1 MKKNVTTQEVIEKII
16 DFSLEEIMGERFGR
30 YSKYIIQDRAIP
42 DVRDGLKPVQ
52 RRILY
57 SMYREKHTYDK
68 PYVKSA
74 RSVGDIMGKY
84 HPHGDSSIY
93 DAMVRMSQWWKQN
106 TVYIDM
112 HGNNGSMDGDSPAAM
127 RYTEAR
133 LSKISNELL
142 RDIDK
147 DTITWAPNFDDTLP
161 EPTVLPARFPNLIVN
176 GSTGIS
182 AGYATNIP
190 PHNLGEIIDATIKR
204 IDSPNCRLETIM
216 DIVKGP
222 DFPTGAI
229 VEGRDGIRSAYENG
243 RGRIVIKSRCSF
255 VENKKDL
262 ALIITEIPFEVN
274 KAQLVR
280 KIDEIRIDKKIEGI
294 IEVRDESDRDGLRIA
309 VDLKADCNRELV
321 LNYLLKNTDLQ
332 VTYNFNM
339 IAIDNRRPRQLGLLD
354 ILDAYIKFQ
363 KEVITKRTNFDLLTA
378 KARLHIVEGLIK
390 CLSILDEVIRVI
402 RASKNK
408 SDAKVNLVKEFQFT
422 ELQAEAIVTL
432 QLYKLTNTDVTL
444 LEEELRNLN
453 EFVSKLQLILDDEDV
468 LRNVMK
474 DELRSVRKEYQTP
487 RLTDIKDEIT
497 EIKIDT
503 TVMIPKEDVIVM
515 VTKDGYVKRTS
526 FRSYQAST
534 DEAILKD
541 GDYVLGL
548 FEINTANTILMFT
561 SLGNYLYVPV
571 YTIPDLKWKELGKH
585 ISNIVKLEENE
596 EIIGVIP
603 VSDFNVSVDVIIATR
618 DGMIKRTAL
627 KEFEVSRYS
636 KAITCMKLKD
646 NDKVVMACLGQ
657 FNDIFIATHMN
668 YGLWFELSDVPVV
681 GLKTSGVKAIKLN
694 LGDKVVSVSNF
705 DALKDEYLTVFTDRK
720 TAKRVKLSEF
730 DKTSRAR
737 RGLLLLREVKT
748 APYRTV
754 KAYVFEN
761 RCLIGIKTDGIK
773 TIKISEIPILD
784 RYSTGS
790 VLVKENI
797 KDVFKII
804 DLTKKSELLSL
815 DEPTDKEILEKTIV
829 DIDTIPVDE
838 EFINAEKEKAVNSE
852 KTSKVKTIP
861 KEKVS
866 LKEIDDRLMTID
878 DFLDF

>member
-147 DTITWAPNFDDTLP
+147 DTIAWAPNFDDTLP
-161 EPTVLPARFPNLIVN
+161 EPTVLPARYPNLIVN

-229 VEGRDGIRSAYENG
+229 VEGIDGIRSAYENG
-243 RGRIVIKSRCSF
+243 RGRIIIKSRCSF

-262 ALIITEIPFEVN
+262 ALIVTEIPFEVN

-294 IEVRDESDRDGLRIA
+294 IEVRDESDKDGLRIA
-309 VDLKADCNRELV
+309 IDLKPDCNRELV

-408 SDAKVNLVKEFQFT
+408 SDAKVNLVNEFQFT

-453 EFVSKLQLILDDEDV
+453 ELVLKLQLILDDEDV

-526 FRSYQAST
+526 IRSYQAST

-548 FEINTANTILMFT
+548 FEINTSNTILLFT

-571 YTIPDLKWKELGKH
+571 HTIPDLKWKELGKH

-596 EIIGVIP
+596 EIISVIP
-603 VSDFNVSVDVIIATR
+603 VSDFNIPINIVIATR
-618 DGMIKRTAL
+618 DGMIKRTVL

-646 NDKVVMACLGQ
+646 SDKVIMACMDQ

-668 YGLWFELSDVPVV
+668 YGLWFELADIPIV

-694 LGDKVVSVSNF
+694 AGDKVVSVSNF

-748 APYRTV
+748 APYRTF
-754 KAYVFEN
+754 KACVFEN

-790 VLVKENI
+790 LFVKENI

-804 DLTKKSELLSL
+804 DLTKKSELLMF
-815 DEPTDKEILEKTIV
+815 DEPTEKEILEKTIV
-829 DIDTIPVDE
+829 DIDTIPIE
-838 EFINAEKEKAVNSE
+838 EAIKSVEKEKKE
-852 KTSKVKTIP
+852 EKVKTIP